1 MKKFFCFMI
10 AALLTLTLPICG
22 KAEALEETTTKPVMC
37 VFNSALFD
45 GKIKDCAYAGDGK
58 LFVAAD
64 KLYLYD
70 TTTTLVLAT
79 TETPLRYFEAQSI
92 DGGYVL
98 SGMGNSGMMVY
109 VYDSALALTKKIAV
123 NEILP
128 EDFVI
133 SETGVAASADG
144 KKLAITAMNGLYLY
158 DLEKEKLTALLNLTK
173 KAGTSTIQ
181 ISMLNGLA
189 FTHDNSRIT
198 FYGGGL
204 SIPAKKG
211 ENGFS
216 IYGSLALD
224 GSDLKITKSATYSI
238 EEMQGRTNRLFF
250 PQIFTKN
257 NGTLL
262 WLDRKTGDKNTLSFA
277 TKGEG
282 RNGVYSSEQG
292 NYAATAVLG
301 KSLTIRIY
309 DVASGK
315 LIATK
320 VIQNS
325 NSTYFNRIPKI
336 YLLDNAKTAVVLLGS
351 SISEVNTLVS
361 TFKFGD

>member
-1 MKKFFCFMI
+1 MKKTICFLLT
-10 AALLTLTLPICG
+10 ALLTVASLSFGQTN
-22 KAEALEETTTKPVMC
+22 ALAASTDPVKC
-37 VFNSALFD
+37 VFHSSQFD
-45 GKIKDCAYAGDGK
+45 GKIRECAYAGDGK
-58 LFVAAD
+58 LFVVAD

-70 TTTTLVLAT
+70 TATGSVLAK
-79 TETPLRYFEAQSI
+79 TETPLRAFEVQAI
-92 DGGYVL
+92 DKGYIL
-98 SGMGNSGMMVY
+98 SGMGDDGMIAY
-109 VYDSALALTKKIAV
+109 IYDSALTLTKKITV
-123 NEILP
+123 NQLLT
-128 EDFVI
+128 EDFVV
-133 SETGVAASADG
+133 SETGTATSTDG
-144 KKLAITAMNGLYLY
+144 KKLAIATLRGLYLY
-158 DLEKEKLTALLNLTK
+158 DLEKEKLTTLLDLTK
-173 KAGTSTIQ
+173 KAGTSKIQ
-181 ISMLNGLA
+181 ISVLDGVA
-189 FTHDNSRIT
+189 FSQDNSQIM
-198 FYGGGL
+198 FYGEGL

-211 ENGFS
+211 ESSFS

-282 RNGVYSSEQG
+282 CNGVYSSEQG

-301 KSLTIRIY
+301 KSLTIHIY

-336 YLLDNAKTAVVLLGS
+336 YLLDDAKTAVVLLGS
-351 SISEVNTLVS
+351 TISEVNTLVS

>member
-1 MKKFFCFMI
+1 MKKTICFLLT
-10 AALLTLTLPICG
+10 ALLTVASLSFG
-22 KAEALEETTTKPVMC
+22 QANALAASADPVKC
-37 VFNSALFD
+37 VFHSSQFD
-45 GKIKDCAYAGDGK
+45 GKIRECAYAGDGK
-58 LFVAAD
+58 LFVVAD

-70 TTTTLVLAT
+70 TATGSVLAK
-79 TETPLRYFEAQSI
+79 TETPLRSFEVQAI
-92 DGGYVL
+92 DKGYIL
-98 SGMGNSGMMVY
+98 SGMGDDGMMVY
-109 VYDSALALTKKIAV
+109 IYDSALTLSKKIAV
-123 NEILP
+123 NQLLT
-128 EDFVI
+128 EDFVV
-133 SETGVAASADG
+133 SETGTAISTDG
-144 KKLAITAMNGLYLY
+144 KKLAIATLRGLYLY
-158 DLEKEKLTALLNLTK
+158 DLEKEKLTTLLDLTK
-173 KAGTSTIQ
+173 KAGTSKIQ
-181 ISMLNGLA
+181 ISVLDGVA
-189 FTHDNSRIT
+189 FSQDNSQIM

-204 SIPAKKG
+204 TIPAKKG
-211 ENGFS
+211 ENSFS

-277 TKGEG
+277 TKDEG

-292 NYAATAVLG
+292 NYAATVVLG

-336 YLLDNAKTAVVLLGS
+336 YLLDDAKTAVVLLGS